1 MVITCRS
8 RSPENGNLSLPNDTP
23 AEGLLAAIHIRPKC
37 ATMRG
42 TATVQPNTEKGQPS
56 MSKEILIISSKFRES
71 TETYRDLVERE
82 GCTLAEK
89 EIEYP
94 ITEDQLCELVKD
106 VDGMITGLE
115 KITPRVLQN
124 ANRLKVVSAGGVG
137 YDHIDIDEAARRGIA
152 VCNCAG
158 CNNRSVAELAFGMM
172 LSLSRQIYQSDRAM
186 REGKWGRF
194 FGPELWGKTI
204 GIVGLG
210 RVGKSVAQLAK
221 GFGMRILANDV
232 AWDITYADEH
242 GISYV
247 PLDRLLQESDYV
259 TLHTPLT
266 PWTHNLIDERA
277 IELMKPSAYLIN
289 TARGPIVK
297 EAALC
302 DALKRD
308 RIAGAG
314 LDVFEIEPTYD
325 CAYREFDNVIITP
338 HIGGASNEAYDRSL
352 QLALLNVTSVL
363 NGRPPHSL
371 VNTPAE
377 MAPVG

>member
-1 MVITCRS
+1 M
-8 RSPENGNLSLPNDTP
+8 G
-23 AEGLLAAIHIRPKC
+23 
-37 ATMRG
+37 
-42 TATVQPNTEKGQPS
+42 
-56 MSKEILIISSKFRES
+56 KEILIVSNKFRES
-71 TETYRDLVERE
+71 TETYRELLERE

-89 EIEYP
+89 HVEYP
-94 ITEDQLCELVKD
+94 VTEDQLCELIQD
-106 VDGMITGLE
+106 VDGLITGLE
-115 KITPRVLQN
+115 PITPRVLEN
-124 ANRLKVVSAGGVG
+124 ANRLKVISAGGVG
-137 YDHIDIDEAARRGIA
+137 FDHIDLEAATRKGIA

-186 REGKWGRF
+186 RNGEWARF
-194 FGPELWGKTI
+194 TGPEMWGKTV

-232 AWDITYADEH
+232 VWDITYADEH
-242 GISYV
+242 GISFV
-247 PLDRLLQESDYV
+247 SLDRLLAESDYV

-277 IELMKPSAYLIN
+277 IELMKPTAYLIN
-289 TARGPIVK
+289 TARGPVVD
-297 EAALC
+297 EEALC
-302 DALKRD
+302 NALRSG

-314 LDVFEIEPTYD
+314 LDVFVIEPTND
-325 CAYREFDNVIITP
+325 CAFREFDNVIMTP
-338 HIGGASNEAYDRSL
+338 HIGGSSNEAYERSL

-363 NGRPPHSL
+363 NGRPPHSQ
-371 VNTPAE
+371 VNVLPE

>member
-1 MVITCRS
+1 
-8 RSPENGNLSLPNDTP
+8 
-23 AEGLLAAIHIRPKC
+23 
-37 ATMRG
+37 
-42 TATVQPNTEKGQPS
+42 

-71 TETYRDLVERE
+71 SGTYRELVERE
-82 GCTLAEK
+82 GCTLAERD
-89 EIEYP
+89 IQYP
-94 ITEDQLCELVKD
+94 ITEDHLTELIKD
-106 VDGMITGLE
+106 VDGLITGLE
-115 KITPRVLQN
+115 QVTPRVLEN
-124 ANRLKVVSAGGVG
+124 ANRLKVISAGGVG
-137 YDHIDIDEAARRGIA
+137 YDHINVEAATAKGIA

-172 LSLSRQIYQSDRAM
+172 LSLSRQIYRSDRAM
-186 REGKWGRF
+186 RNGEWGRF
-194 FGPELWGKTI
+194 FGPELWGKTL

-232 AWDITYADEH
+232 AWDIAYADEH

-247 PLDRLLQESDYV
+247 PLDRVLAESDYV

-277 IELMKPSAYLIN
+277 LGLMKPTAYLIN

-297 EAALC
+297 EDALC
-302 DALKRD
+302 KALD
-308 RIAGAG
+308 QGRIAGAG
-314 LDVFEIEPTYD
+314 LDVFVVEPTND
-325 CAYREFDNVIITP
+325 CAFREFDNVIITP

-363 NGRPPHSL
+363 NGRAPHSQ
-371 VNTPAE
+371 VN
-377 MAPVG
+377 

>member
-1 MVITCRS
+1 
-8 RSPENGNLSLPNDTP
+8 
-23 AEGLLAAIHIRPKC
+23 
-37 ATMRG
+37 
-42 TATVQPNTEKGQPS
+42 

-71 TETYRDLVERE
+71 SDTYRELLQRE

-89 EIEYP
+89 LIEYP
-94 ITEDQLCELVKD
+94 ITEDHLCELVRD
-106 VDGMITGLE
+106 VDGLITGLE
-115 KITPRVLQN
+115 KVTARVLEN
-124 ANRLKVVSAGGVG
+124 ANRLKVISAGGVG
-137 YDHIDIDEAARRGIA
+137 YDHIDLDAASRKGIV

-186 REGKWGRF
+186 RNGVWNRF
-194 FGPELWGKTI
+194 TGPELWGKTI

-210 RVGKSVAQLAK
+210 RVGKSVSQLAK

-247 PLDRLLQESDYV
+247 PLDRLLRESDYV

-266 PWTHNLIDERA
+266 PWTYNLIDERS
-277 IELMKPSAYLIN
+277 IELMKPTAYLIN
-289 TARGPIVK
+289 TARGPVVK
-297 EAALC
+297 EEALC
-302 DALKRD
+302 NALRQG

-314 LDVFEIEPTYD
+314 LDVFTTEPTYD
-325 CAYREFDNVIITP
+325 CAFREFDNVIITP
-338 HIGGASNEAYDRSL
+338 HIGGASNEAYERAL

-363 NGRPPHSL
+363 NGRPPHCQ
-371 VNTPAE
+371 VNNLPE
-377 MAPVG
+377 MTTVAPGNLG